1 MGTKTKQNQISGKPK
16 GATLADSDR
25 RGMWLFSR
33 LLCESDQVNLVR
45 ELLCEWFWFLI
56 WSLGN
61 LVQNSHL
68 KSLSKCFALKV
79 SVFPKLV
86 VWWPIILAEAG
97 GLPQTQSLPRLHNR
111 FCLGQTK
118 PSPPPQRKQ
127 SPTADSF
134 GQDGPL
140 SNQVIEIERGQKTLS
155 GSTQGP
161 YQT

>member
-1 MGTKTKQNQISGKPK
+1 MRVVLI
-16 GATLADSDR
+16 
-25 RGMWLFSR
+25 F
-33 LLCESDQVNLVR
+33 NLVSR
-45 ELLCEWFWFLI
+45 EP
-56 WSLGN
+56 S
-61 LVQNSHL
+61 
-68 KSLSKCFALKV
+68 
-79 SVFPKLV
+79 PKQPLAIFIKMFRSQSICV
-86 VWWPIILAEAG
+86 ILAEAG

-118 PSPPPQRKQ
+118 PSLPPQRN

-155 GSTQGP
+155 GSTQVP